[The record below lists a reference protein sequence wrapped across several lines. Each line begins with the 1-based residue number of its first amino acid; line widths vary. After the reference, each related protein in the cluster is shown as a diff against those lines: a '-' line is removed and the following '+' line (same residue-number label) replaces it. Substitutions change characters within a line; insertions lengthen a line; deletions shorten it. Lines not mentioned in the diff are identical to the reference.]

1 MEQIHATLP
10 AQGKFMSQVQKA
22 DQLFDLTSEIALVT
36 GASSGLGARF
46 AKVLSAHGAAVIM
59 AARRRERLEALKE
72 EITQKGGRAA
82 VVELDLSI
90 PKSIRRTFDAAE
102 QHFGTVTCLVNN
114 AGIARPAR
122 ALELSFEDWQSVLDI
137 NLNAVWWLAQ
147 EAGRRMVAAGQKGT
161 IINIASILGMRVARG
176 EVAYSAAKAG
186 VLQIT
191 RSLAIELARHDIRVN
206 AIAPGYILTEMTE
219 AYLMSPKG
227 EAMIKAIPQQ
237 RYGQP
242 SDLDGTLLLLAS
254 QKASGF
260 MTGSTIVVDGGDMW
274 GSG

>member
-1 MEQIHATLP
+1 MN
-10 AQGKFMSQVQKA
+10 QVQKA
-22 DQLFDLTSEIALVT
+22 DQLFDLKGEIALVT

-46 AKVLSAHGAAVIM
+46 ARVLAAHGAAVIL
-59 AARRRERLEALKE
+59 AARRRERLEALRE

-90 PKSIRRTFDAAE
+90 PKSIRGAFDAAE

-147 EAGRRMVAAGQKGT
+147 EAGRRMVTAGQKGT
-161 IINIASILGMRVARG
+161 IINVASILGMRVARG
-176 EVAYSAAKAG
+176 EAAYSAAKAG

-219 AYLMSPKG
+219 AYLTSSKG
-227 EAMIKAIPQQ
+227 ETMIKAIPQQ
-237 RYGQP
+237 CYGQP

-274 GSG
+274 ASG

>member
-1 MEQIHATLP
+1 VEQIHATLP

-22 DQLFDLTSEIALVT
+22 DQLFDLKGEIALVT

-46 AKVLSAHGAAVIM
+46 ARVLSAHGAAVIL
-59 AARRRERLEALKE
+59 AARRRERLEALRE
-72 EITQKGGRAA
+72 EITQKGGRAE
-82 VVELDLSI
+82 VLELDLSI
-90 PKSIRRTFDAAE
+90 PKSIRGAFDAAE
-102 QHFGTVTCLVNN
+102 KLFGTVTCLLNN

-122 ALELSFEDWQSVLDI
+122 ALELSFEDWQSVIDI
-137 NLNAVWWLAQ
+137 NLNAVWWLGQ
-147 EAGRRMVAAGQKGT
+147 EAGRRMVAAKQSGT
-161 IINIASILGMRVARG
+161 IINVASILGMRVARG
-176 EVAYSAAKAG
+176 EVAYAAAKAG

-191 RSLAIELARHDIRVN
+191 RSLAIELARHGIRVN
-206 AIAPGYILTEMTE
+206 AMAPGYILTEMTE
-219 AYLMSPKG
+219 AYLTSPKG

-274 GSG
+274 ASG

>member
-10 AQGKFMSQVQKA
+10 AQGKFMNQVRKA
-22 DQLFDLTSEIALVT
+22 DQLFDLKGEIALVT

-46 AKVLSAHGAAVIM
+46 ARVLSAHGASGDFGSATTR
-59 AARRRERLEALKE
+59 AARGAEGRDHQR
-72 EITQKGGRAA
+72 GGRAA

-90 PKSIRRTFDAAE
+90 PKSIRGAFDAAE

-122 ALELSFEDWQSVLDI
+122 ALELSLEDWQSVIDI

-147 EAGRRMVAAGQKGT
+147 EAARRMVTAGQKGT

-176 EVAYSAAKAG
+176 EAAYSAAKAG

-219 AYLMSPKG
+219 AYLTSSKG

-274 GSG
+274 ASG